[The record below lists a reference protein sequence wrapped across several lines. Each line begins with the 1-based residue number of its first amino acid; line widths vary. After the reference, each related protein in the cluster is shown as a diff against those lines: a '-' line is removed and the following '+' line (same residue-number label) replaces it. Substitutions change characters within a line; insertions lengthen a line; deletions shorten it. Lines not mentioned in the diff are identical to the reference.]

1 MQFSRYQPIDSVFF
15 QTIFIQVP
23 FPPKIT
29 STSSSLSCPASPL
42 ISSNQSPLTSTVSSS
57 NTATPGL
64 DSHFLDPD
72 ELAAKG
78 ATLLHHL
85 AVWMIQQKSSS
96 SSTNHNTSSAA
107 AVSDALPSPKI
118 SRSETH
124 SSGGQPS
131 VYHHSSQSLPIRR
144 QQTATSSSF
153 SHLYSRYNISDNPY
167 K

>member
-1 MQFSRYQPIDSVFF
+1 MINYFF
-15 QTIFIQVP
+15 PTIFIQVP

-64 DSHFLDPD
+64 DSHFRD
-72 ELAAKG
+72 AAE
-78 ATLLHHL
+78 
-85 AVWMIQQKSSS
+85 WMIQQKSSS
-96 SSTNHNTSSAA
+96 SSANHNTSSSAA

-124 SSGGQPS
+124 SSGAQPS